1 VTNVDLTPEQLFA
14 AEKAIR
20 YLQSI
25 DGDELD
31 ERLRSLVHHCMIADE
46 VIENLQQHAIHADA
60 VVMELLNQ
68 IEEVGVCIAEAKADA
83 DIDEDFFKEEYGF
96 DIADYFKDH

>member
-1 VTNVDLTPEQLFA
+1 MTNVDLTPEQLFA

-60 VVMELLNQ
+60 VVLELLNQ
-68 IEEVGVCIAEAKADA
+68 LEEVGVLIAEAKADA
-83 DIDEDFFKEEYGF
+83 DDDEFLKEDYVF
-96 DIADYFKDH
+96 DIDDYLTNH